1 MAIIANATTS
11 NLSFDKTV
19 ECEVTNADKRDEGRY
34 TVKSD
39 EAQFEA
45 FATADKTYY
54 VHDIVYVTVPGGDFS
69 RQKFIVG
76 RKTDDNDAST
86 VYNLKF
92 PFDDFVKLMKVDM
105 TLHNEPWGFWANK
118 EEDDRMISSPR
129 GPILIGESILTSP
142 VTGLTSLGIQ
152 ADVSCFLAS
161 YYPRM
166 GSYGLQIDI
175 TGTIKPSDE
184 HEAFDTE
191 RSYTFMNSEMYGNS
205 YAYYQGY
212 QQQKVLDVST
222 FQSISAI
229 RVYFIQEY
237 NFFDDANQYIPVS
250 DNANIFFDNLE
261 IYLGMTNDQLDD
273 EQLFLYTYDSI
284 YFKTIDVG
292 SENELEQREE
302 FLKDNEK
309 VINFQW
315 VHIKDDKSGTILFS
329 KPQDIEDFND
339 ALWAEI
345 CGDKVIDDTNAPER
359 IAYNNRELHVYWYEE
374 DLSMS
379 ADGTALEVALGKSY
393 GGPRWRQLTFD
404 TKLANGENGFA
415 YKYYPSLEIQT
426 NADGQEIESEEQA
439 KKRQAEYFTGFELKT
454 DVGCKL
460 AKRRFKVLVVF
471 GNNKHSSNIL
481 TFSNFDTADSGHS
494 QGVTDNA
501 DMILKSFVGYYD
513 EENNYYIKEDKSGIV
528 GRFYVYDE
536 NDNALMDTFGR
547 KYSEIDYYV
556 QVWRKNPD
564 GTASYIPLFGNEL
577 DFTVTW
583 DFETDYTMIDHYI
596 GRDTL
601 YSLSIQDI
609 KAFAFLQVL
618 DGVETLPNNPHTAF
632 DECHED
638 IQILLKTTQKFRIKP
653 KLMDQYRRNDIT
665 AIVSE
670 EHINYYAHKNF
681 QFGQMG
687 SQGSSYTASIVIESS
702 EAMNATG
709 DVLGT
714 YADAYILNDSNF
726 ILRCDVYDPDNQL
739 ITGIEG
745 YTFTWELLNPDECK
759 ISSPRDDGKTADGPY
774 FYGHY
779 NAGASTQAPAF
790 KVTIKGVCEWDLIAK
805 RGFLTAPLLRQYN
818 IFVPDRIEYK
828 SDGTVPY
835 YYQNYFTIEKI
846 ELIDGALKKT
856 FLYPDWS
863 LIGPERIQLIEKDV
877 PQASVELA
885 YQEEACIT
893 VNDHK
898 EYSLLVGKEHE
909 THAWFEKFD
918 AETIHLSTSINNTP
932 VRQAIV
938 QDQNVYASSLV
949 NTWDGTT
956 LTLDSSTGSILAN
969 RIATGTKSNNKFTGV
984 MMGDWNPYGDRS
996 LDITGI
1002 YGFQDGQQSFGFM
1015 KDGTGFIGTAG
1026 SGQIKFDGRTA
1037 MISSSI
1043 LSENNQP
1050 RCYINLN
1057 PATIEFEKNAD
1068 GSIKLT
1074 NGKPTIKTVPD
1085 ESTNTS
1091 PSQYFLY
1098 CEIPRAN
1105 EAQDELQ
1112 KSWINTFKG
1121 KADSNYDYF
1130 IVDPNRGM
1138 MTTGGIIGKYGYIGD
1153 WLLDRGGLSW
1163 YSDEKDNNENNPLL
1177 TEKKFYDTIYLGNEE
1192 RNPYTNVIKDNV
1204 THKYGENQIYKY
1216 LISAGKL
1223 NEGTYTGTNTGDMN
1237 FGVTADGHLFSKSG
1251 LIGGWHITD
1260 KAFYSGERRDSV
1272 SDDEYLDKH
1281 HILLDAENKVISFND
1296 RNIVIDG
1303 TNAKQQFFAI
1313 KDSNGNITVDENGNP
1328 VYAILIDGQNG
1339 IISLCNGV
1347 ITLDGATGTAT
1358 FGKMN
1363 GNTMNGTINLAGYY
1377 LLGEVTEESIN
1388 AGQYSEGT
1396 STQDTTNAGSY
1407 GDAEVGEL
1415 TSFTYDT
1422 YSSNNIEYQY
1432 KILNNWKVLQDK
1444 TYGIQLST
1452 GEVTEEAGTVNTKS
1466 VFFCPS
1472 GKDLLISALGTK
1484 TNPWDLGF
1492 FNTALYVNNQL
1503 VVTHPQ
1509 LDEIANKIWKKI
1521 KEVNNLATKA
1531 YKAARAAAAKAQE
1544 AADTANEALELTVVG
1559 GTFGMSSYQKILKL
1573 IKKNGDVI
1581 ELDPVPGL
1589 IHSHKFTTFEFSESG
1604 GKISLTLD
1612 LGTAESEQGAVTKT
1626 FNIAATKYHMD
1637 QIAAAYK
1644 AGYKAGFNQCATDTV
1659 YEASTYTASS
1669 DVHSHSY
1676 KKSSHTVHAD
1686 GTCTYTESS
1695 DSHSHTY
1702 TPSTYSAS
1710 TFTAATEK
1718 TPTSGWESYY

>member
-11 NLSFDKTV
+11 NLAFDKTI

-39 EAQFEA
+39 NAQFEA
-45 FATADKTYY
+45 FVTADKTYY

-92 PFDDFVKLMKVDM
+92 PFDDFVKLKKVDM
-105 TLHNEPWGFWANK
+105 NFSSEPWGFWANK
-118 EEDDRMISSPR
+118 EEDERMLKNEANKIIPR
-129 GPILIGESILTSP
+129 SAILLAESVLEAP

-152 ADVSCFLAS
+152 VDVSCFLAA

-166 GSYGLQIDI
+166 GTYGLQIDVM
-175 TGTIKPSDE
+175 GTIKPSED

-191 RSYTFMNSEMYGNS
+191 RSYTFLNSDMYGNS

-212 QQQKVLDVST
+212 QQQKVLDLST

-237 NFFDDANQYIPVS
+237 NFFNDANIYIPVS
-250 DNANIFFDNLE
+250 DNANIFFENLE
-261 IYLGMTNDQLDD
+261 IYLGLTNSQLDD
-273 EQLFLYTYDSI
+273 EQLFLYTYDSL
-284 YFKTIDVG
+284 YFKTI
-292 SENELEQREE
+292 SEEEQRPE
-302 FLKDNEK
+302 FLEDNEK

-329 KPQDIEDFND
+329 KPQDIEDFNN

-345 CGDKVIDDTNAPER
+345 CGDTVIEDTEAPER

-379 ADGTALEVALGKSY
+379 ADGTELAEVLGKSY

-404 TKLANGENGFA
+404 RTLAEGDNAFA
-415 YKYYPSLEIQT
+415 YKYYPPLVIQT
-426 NADGQEIESEEQA
+426 NENGQEIESLEDA
-439 KKRQAEYFTGFELKT
+439 KKRTAEYFTGFELKT
-454 DVGCKL
+454 DIGCAL
-460 AKRRFKVLVVF
+460 AKRRFKAAVVF
-471 GNNKHSSNIL
+471 GNNKHFSSIL
-481 TFSNFDTADSGHS
+481 TFQNFDTIDSGHS

-501 DMILKSFVGYYD
+501 DMILKSFIGYYD
-513 EENNYYIKEDKSGIV
+513 EVGDYYIKEDKSGIV

-536 NDNALMDTFGR
+536 NDNVLMDTFGR

-583 DFETDYTMIDHYI
+583 DFESGYTMIENYV
-596 GRDTL
+596 GKDTP
-601 YSLSIQDI
+601 YSLSIEDI

-618 DGVETLPNNPHTAF
+618 DGVDTLPDNPHTNF
-632 DECHED
+632 DSCHED
-638 IQILLKTTQKFRIKP
+638 IQILLKTTQKFRIKGV
-653 KLMDQYRRNDIT
+653 LVDQWRRNDIT
-665 AIVSE
+665 AIVNE

-687 SQGSSYTASIVIESS
+687 SQGSSYTAAIVIEES
-702 EAMNATG
+702 EATDAQG

-714 YADAYILNDSNF
+714 YADAYILNNSNF
-726 ILRCDVYDPDNQL
+726 KLRCDVYGPDNQL

-745 YTFTWELLNPDECK
+745 YTFTWELLNPEECE
-759 ISSPRDDGKTADGPY
+759 ISSPREDGQTAIGPY

-805 RGFLTAPLLRQYN
+805 RGFLAAPLLRQYN

-835 YYQNYFTIEKI
+835 YYQNFFTIEKI
-846 ELIDGALKKT
+846 ELKDKVLKKT
-856 FLYPDWS
+856 YLYPTWQ
-863 LIGPERIQLIEKDV
+863 LTGPERIQLIEKDV
-877 PQASVELA
+877 PEAKVELA
-885 YQEEACIT
+885 YQQEAQI
-893 VNDHK
+893 VVSDHK
-898 EYSLLVGKEHE
+898 EYSLSVGKEHE
-909 THAWFEKFD
+909 SHSWFAHFD
-918 AETIHLSTSINNTP
+918 TETIHLNTSIDGAP

-969 RIATGTKSNNKFTGV
+969 RIAAGTKSNNKFTGV

-996 LDITGI
+996 IDITGI
-1002 YGFQDGQQSFGFM
+1002 YGFQDGQQSFGFL

-1043 LSENNQP
+1043 LDEKGNP
-1050 RCYINLN
+1050 RCYINFN
-1057 PATIEFEKNAD
+1057 PAIIEFDEAGNIA
-1068 GSIKLT
+1068 
-1074 NGKPTIKTVPD
+1074 TVVD
-1085 ESTNTS
+1085 ETSNTS
-1091 PSQYFLY
+1091 PYQYFLY
-1098 CEIPRAN
+1098 CEMPRSNA
-1105 EAQDELQ
+1105 AQDELQ
-1112 KSWINTFKG
+1112 KSWINAFKE
-1121 KADSNYDYF
+1121 KADSDYDYF
-1130 IVDPNRGM
+1130 IVDPNRGV

-1163 YSDEKDNNENNPLL
+1163 YSKPIVNDNTNENL
-1177 TEKKFYDTIYLGNEE
+1177 TKENFYDTIYLGNQE
-1192 RNPYTNVIKDNV
+1192 RNPYTHVIKDNEA
-1204 THKYGENQIYKY
+1204 HEYGPENNTKIYEY

-1223 NEGTYTGTNTGDMN
+1223 NEETFTGTNTGDMN

-1260 KAFYSGERRDSV
+1260 KALYSGERRESV
-1272 SDDEYLDKH
+1272 SDNTYLDKH
-1281 HILLDAENKVISFND
+1281 AILLDAENKVISFND

-1313 KDSNGNITVDENGNP
+1313 RDDNGNITTDADGNP
-1328 VYAILIDGQNG
+1328 IYAILIDGQEG
-1339 IISLCNGV
+1339 IISLCDGV

-1377 LLGEVTEESIN
+1377 LLGEVTEENIN
-1388 AGQYSEGT
+1388 AGQYTEGSNT
-1396 STQDTTNAGSY
+1396 ENTNGNEY
-1407 GDAEVGEL
+1407 NGGFGEL
-1415 TSFTYDT
+1415 TSFTYNT

-1452 GEVTEEAGTVNTKS
+1452 GEVTEETGTVKTKS

-1484 TNPWDLGF
+1484 ANPWDLGF
-1492 FNTALYVNNQL
+1492 FSTALYVNNQL

-1509 LDEIANKIWKKI
+1509 LDEVVNKIWKKI
-1521 KEVNNLATKA
+1521 KEVNSLAAKA
-1531 YKAARAAAAKAQE
+1531 YNVARAAADAAQD
-1544 AADTANEALELTVVG
+1544 AADAANTAIDSLKNVKIWAYGSGPGIGVKLTGTGSVVPDSET
-1559 GTFGMSSYQKILKL
+1559 GTSFAQ
-1573 IKKNGDVI
+1573 
-1581 ELDPVPGL
+1581 
-1589 IHSHKFTTFEFSESG
+1589 T
-1604 GKISLTLD
+1604 
-1612 LGTAESEQGAVTKT
+1612 
-1626 FNIAATKYHMD
+1626 
-1637 QIAAAYK
+1637 
-1644 AGYKAGFNQCATDTV
+1644 
-1659 YEASTYTASS
+1659 
-1669 DVHSHSY
+1669 VHSHQVFASFAGGNL
-1676 KKSSHTVHAD
+1676 SVTVGNTITVNSNTANFNVAESTWFKQEIEKAYNEGWAAAAD
-1686 GTCTYTESS
+1686 GSGRSGNTVTYPSSTVGSFSSATASAKLS
-1695 DSHSHTY
+1695 DSHYAYRTGKTTINEGHIGDTFY
-1702 TPSTYSAS
+1702 TGAALGGSSSAS
-1710 TFTAATEK
+1710 VTW
-1718 TPTSGWESYY
+1718 S